1 MADQVQVDANSV
13 LARFA
18 DWNAQLK
25 GRPVGAFGPQT
36 REATLF
42 AEDEV
47 LVDGSDEGLIR
58 SLREQHG
65 AELIEEAPLPPRPRR
80 LQANRDVD
88 LSDVPSYT
96 RLRFDRPPEV
106 ADRAGLLS
114 RAAGEMR
121 SADGMV
127 TVSSDLAAS
136 TAALVTRH
144 SLEGHSI
151 GLNLFGRP
159 FGMPLA
165 SATDSAIPVVG
176 SNPFTW
182 PAFAGSTRMVDAWQ
196 LADSVRDISGTRL
209 ITIGVLDSG
218 FWLDGRGVP
227 NVPAGQVASD
237 FGPQFLQLNLQD
249 ESKPA
254 GGVNPNG
261 SPWHGN
267 AVAST
272 AAAVVNN
279 SLGAAGSG
287 GTIAT
292 PMFFQTDYC
301 ITQVLRCVKICA
313 AWGIDV
319 LNFSFGFWGHPE
331 TFFSNGI
338 WDRNFQFAFDH
349 DVVMV
354 AASGNF
360 GVELPGD
367 DMHIRPAT
375 RTPGV
380 LTVGSIDSADNAVPR
395 SDYGSSVWL
404 WAPGTNI
411 PVMPDQKNPA
421 GSLVSGTS
429 FASPMVAGVAA
440 MMRYVNAAMTAPQ
453 IRQALVDTGQPGR
466 GHATKTL
473 DAFAA
478 VFAAVHGVLPDPDEP
493 NNTPATARTLLPIGP
508 GGTLVPWTGGFSTR
522 SSSSDPDYWRFAV
535 DTFSTVSVTAS
546 WYQRLGTLF
555 IAVEAEDT
563 TVSGLDQMIE
573 TKNPSGGQIM
583 LAGLLP
589 PGNYRIRIGGHGITA
604 YRLSVNRARTPLT
617 ADIFEVND
625 SFDQAPRLL
634 FEPARW
640 SRRELN
646 TFPPGSYDA
655 TLHQERGVLAR
666 GGQGPLLMND
676 DYFRLDVPAGL
687 TVARPTVSVYDADQP
702 LNITLYDTA
711 HAVIDRWTGVRNMT
725 TYPPR
730 GDTCYLL
737 VAGTVPSRY
746 RIHARMTADP
756 HIIPGLVA
764 PIDYL
769 PKWWGN
775 PPSFRLTD
783 PVTHFVLPLN
793 DQPDDGPAV
802 AFERPDEPLIL
813 ELLTMSGEVIREAEV
828 VDGRLLVSTEGV
840 DSGTYLLRVTAL
852 DGALSSPISLRTAP
866 PLP

>member
-36 REATLF
+36 QEATLF
-42 AEDEV
+42 VEDEV
-47 LVDGSDEGLIR
+47 LVDGADKDLIR

-65 AELIEEAPLPPRPRR
+65 AELIEEAPLPAQPRV
-80 LQANRDVD
+80 LQANRHVD
-88 LSDVPSYT
+88 LSDVPSYS

-106 ADRAGLLS
+106 AGRARLLT
-114 RAAGEMR
+114 RVAAETR
-121 SADGMV
+121 SADGTV

-136 TAALVTRH
+136 IAALVTRH

-159 FGMPLA
+159 FSMPLA

-176 SNPFTW
+176 SNTFAW

-196 LADSVRDISGTRL
+196 LVDSVRDISGARL

-227 NVPAGQVASD
+227 NVPAGQSASD

-254 GGVNPNG
+254 GGAGSSG

-292 PMFFQTDYC
+292 PMFFQTDYS
-301 ITQVLRCVKICA
+301 ITQTLRCVKICA

-338 WDRNFQFAFDH
+338 WDRNFQFAFDN

-367 DMHIRPAT
+367 DKHIRPAT

-380 LTVGSIDSADNAVPR
+380 LTVGSIDSADNAAPS

-411 PVMPDQKNPA
+411 PVVPDQNNPT

-453 IRQALVDTGQPGR
+453 IRQALVDTGQPGQ

-493 NNTPATARTLLPIGP
+493 NNTPTTARNLLPIGP

-522 SSSSDPDYWRFAV
+522 SSDSDPDYWRFTV

-546 WYQRLGTLF
+546 WYQRLGTLLV
-555 IAVEAEDT
+555 AVEAEDT
-563 TVSGLDQMIE
+563 TVSGPDQMIV
-573 TKNPSGGQIM
+573 TNSPSGGQTI
-583 LAGLLP
+583 LTGLLP

-604 YRLSVNRARTPLT
+604 YRLTVSRAPTPLS

-634 FEPARW
+634 FESAPW
-640 SRRELN
+640 SRSALD

-655 TLHQERGVLAR
+655 TLHQERGVSLN

-687 TVARPTVSVYDADQP
+687 EVARPAVSVYDADQP
-702 LNITLYDTA
+702 LNVTLYDAA
-711 HAVIDRWTGVRNMT
+711 HAIIDRWVGVHNMT

-737 VAGTVPSRY
+737 VAGTVPTRY

-756 HIIPGLVA
+756 HLVPGLVG

-769 PKWWGN
+769 PKWWGD

-793 DQPDDGPAV
+793 DARNDGSAV
-802 AFERPDEPLIL
+802 AFERPDEPLHL
-813 ELLTMSGEVIREAEV
+813 ELLTISGEVVREAEV
-828 VDGRLLVSTEGV
+828 VDGRLFVSTEGI
-840 DSGTYLLRVTAL
+840 DSGTYLLRVTTPDDAPP
-852 DGALSSPISLRTAP
+852 SPISLRTAP